1 MYSMKYGIIDIGS
14 NTFRLIIANVGDDF
28 YIITDGFKETVRLS
42 AGLDENNIL
51 SEEKLNY
58 GFKTLKMFKKYCDLS
73 DTDEIKVVATAAL
86 RKAENRDLFLKKARL
101 ELGLEVQLLSGDEE
115 ANYDFLGAVNSIS
128 IKDFLFMDIGGG
140 STEIGLVKNRKLSK
154 KISIPVGAVDLTR
167 KFYLENNISRNDLKN
182 LDKYLEDEINK
193 INWLKKNNELPLIG
207 IGGTIR
213 NIGKIKKRE
222 IHYPLNSMHN
232 FEIKIEDVKDICDK
246 VSSVNL
252 EERKEIN
259 GLGSDRADIFVGA
272 SIAVK
277 KVMEYSNSSK
287 LIISREGVREGLI
300 YSKLGYDLDN
310 TVKNPLKFSVK
321 NMLKVYDS
329 DIRHPEHVYFLF
341 NTLYNELK
349 DVHNIKEDVK
359 NIIYTSG
366 MLHDIGKMIDYKNHY
381 EHSFYIILNS
391 ILRGISNEEQL
402 KSAIIAGLHTGSK
415 LKINK
420 KQYKK
425 IKKLFSK
432 EEIYTIK
439 KLGMLLS
446 IAEGLDRSLSLK
458 VKDIKCR
465 KIKNHVLIKT
475 INYDDISIELTYLKN
490 FKSDFKKIFGLDM
503 MIV

>member
-1 MYSMKYGIIDIGS
+1 MRYGIIDIGS
-14 NTFRLIIANVGDDF
+14 NTFRLIIAEVGDDF
-28 YIITDGFKETVRLS
+28 YSITDGFKETVRLS

-58 GFKTLKMFKKYCDLS
+58 GFKTLKMFKKYCELS
-73 DTDEIKVVATAAL
+73 KTDEIKVVATAAL

-101 ELGLEVQLLSGDEE
+101 ELNLEVQLLSGDEE

-140 STEIGLVKNRKLSK
+140 STEIGLVKNRQLQEE
-154 KISIPVGAVDLTR
+154 ISIPIGAVDLAR
-167 KFYLENNISRNDLKN
+167 KFYLENNISKNNLKDLET
-182 LDKYLEDEINK
+182 YLERECKK
-193 INWLKKNNELPLIG
+193 IDWVKKNNGLPLIG

-213 NIGKIKKRE
+213 NIGKIRKRE

-232 FEIKIEDVKDICDK
+232 FEIELKDVKDIYDR
-246 VSSVNL
+246 VSNKNL
-252 EERKEIN
+252 EDRKKIN

-272 SIAVK
+272 TCAVK

-287 LIISREGVREGLI
+287 LVISREGVREGLI
-300 YSKLGYDLDN
+300 YSKLGYNLDN

-329 DIRHPEHVYFLF
+329 DIEHPEHVLFLF
-341 NTLYNELK
+341 TKLFTELK
-349 DVHNIKEDVK
+349 DVHNIKEDVS
-359 NIIYTSG
+359 NIIYASA
-366 MLHDIGKMIDYKNHY
+366 MLHDIGKMLDYKNHY
-381 EHSFYIILNS
+381 EHSFYIMLNS
-391 ILRGISNEEQL
+391 ILRGLSNEEQL
-402 KSAIIAGLHTGSK
+402 KASIVAGLHTGSK

-432 EEIYTIK
+432 EEVKTLK
-439 KLGMLLS
+439 KLGVLLA

-458 VKDIKCR
+458 VKDLKCR
-465 KIKNHVLIKT
+465 RIKDYVMIKA
-475 INYDDISIELTYLKN
+475 INYDDISIELTYLKK
-490 FKSDFKKIFGLDM
+490 FKNDFKKRFGLEM